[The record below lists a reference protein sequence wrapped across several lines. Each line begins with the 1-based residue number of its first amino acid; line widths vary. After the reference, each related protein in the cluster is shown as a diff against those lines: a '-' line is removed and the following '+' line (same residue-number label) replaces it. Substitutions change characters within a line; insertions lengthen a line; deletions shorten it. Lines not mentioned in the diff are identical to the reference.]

1 MDRALYIS
9 MTGAKHNMLEQA
21 ARSHNL
27 ANVSTTGFKADL
39 ANALAQPVYGGGG
52 LPSRVYAVAETPLSN
67 LSNGALIDTGRELD
81 VAIMGEGWMVFE
93 NEAGEEVYS
102 REGNFSVDTTGILRN
117 ASGLAVQGSA
127 GPVVVPESE
136 KIEIGTDGTISVRAL
151 GQGPETLVEVDRIKL
166 VNPDLKDLTKG
177 VDGLFRSSNPVEV
190 VDPNIVV
197 STGFLEG
204 SNVNAVDELA
214 SIVSLSRQFEMQIKM
229 MQTIGENSEASSRL
243 LQVQV

>member
-1 MDRALYIS
+1 MDRALYVS
-9 MTGAKHNMLEQA
+9 MTGAMQTMSEQA

-39 ANALAQPVYGGGG
+39 ANALAQPVYGGAG
-52 LPSRVYAVAETPLSN
+52 LPTRVYAITETPLSN
-67 LSNGALIDTGRELD
+67 LSNGPLVETGRELD
-81 VAIMGEGWMVFE
+81 VAIMGDGWLVFE

-102 REGNFSVDTTGILRN
+102 RGGNLSVDTAGMLRN
-117 ASGLAVQGSA
+117 ERGLVVQGNA
-127 GPVVVPESE
+127 GPVVIPESE

-151 GQGPETLVEVDRIKL
+151 GQGPETLVEVDRLKL
-166 VNPDLKDLTKG
+166 VNPDRANLIKG
-177 VDGLFRSSNPVEV
+177 VDGLFRSSNPVEPI
-190 VDPNIVV
+190 DPNISI

-204 SNVNAVDELA
+204 SNVNAVNELT

-229 MQTIGENSEASSRL
+229 MQTIAENSEASSRL